1 VNDRISSSGSEA
13 HQVVQEL
20 LPWFCTNTL
29 SPEETALVQ
38 EHLRACT
45 PCQADLAWQRSLQTA
60 DLHPREVLDV
70 DQAFLR
76 LKARLGP
83 SQSGSRARLLMRLR
97 GMLGPGASWI
107 GWALAAQAG
116 MIVVLA
122 LVLVEPASVL
132 RLYHGLGAPAKA
144 RGNIVVVFRPDT
156 TEREL
161 RQILRESGARIIDG
175 PTAVDAFLLSV
186 EAGGQEKAIR
196 TLRRQHAVTLAEPLN
211 HGENR

>member
-1 VNDRISSSGSEA
+1 MSGPISSLDPDT
-13 HQVVQEL
+13 HQAIQQL
-20 LPWFCTNTL
+20 LPWFCTDTL
-29 SPEETALVQ
+29 SPEETALVRL
-38 EHLRACT
+38 HLRTCT
-45 PCQADLAWQRSLQTA
+45 QCQADLAGQRRLQAA
-60 DLHPREVLDV
+60 DLHPREVPDV

-97 GMLGPGASWI
+97 GMLGPGAPWV

-122 LVLVEPASVL
+122 LVLVEPTSVL
-132 RLYHGLGAPAKA
+132 GLYHGLGAPAKA

-156 TEREL
+156 PEREL
-161 RQILRESGARIIDG
+161 RQILRESGARIVDG
-175 PTAVDAFLLSV
+175 PTAVDAFVLSV
-186 EAGGQEKAIR
+186 EAGAQEQAIS

-211 HGENR
+211 HGESR